1 MRTVK
6 ERTDVE
12 VAVSK
17 DEILNNEWIPFTTVS
32 LKLSELEKKSNA
44 PYKSLRT
51 KLYNARALGKLN
63 MEKIACID
71 CVNVKE
77 PMKGNASIMLAFV
90 VEE

>member
-1 MRTVK
+1 MRTIK
-6 ERTDVE
+6 ERTDIE
-12 VAVSK
+12 VSVKK

-32 LKLSELEKKSNA
+32 LKLAELEKVSNA

-63 MEKIACID
+63 MSKIACID
-71 CVNVKE
+71 CVNAKD

-90 VEE
+90 MED